1 MGPSDGGWDAK
12 VGRAHF
18 VSDDSKKNALRFR
31 MGQGDFVLK
40 MGQNGAK
47 NVQFGAL
54 DIAYGLCSK
63 NTTVKRKEIVN
74 YEFKN

>member
-47 NVQFGAL
+47 NMKFGA
-54 DIAYGLCSK
+54 
-63 NTTVKRKEIVN
+63 
-74 YEFKN
+74 